1 MPTEHAKVHGR
12 KGLGC
17 QPALAPPTF
26 QHYQRPSMHVCLT
39 HRKVLIPARVP
50 LSYPGEQCRNQKCPP
65 TPVCSKL
72 SYICRQTLNS
82 LRHPGLFTLT
92 SGTLCEHAV
101 PASTA
106 RKLTQ

>member
-1 MPTEHAKVHGR
+1 M
-12 KGLGC
+12 
-17 QPALAPPTF
+17 
-26 QHYQRPSMHVCLT
+26 S
-39 HRKVLIPARVP
+39 
-50 LSYPGEQCRNQKCPP
+50 SP

-92 SGTLCEHAV
+92 SRTLCEHAV
-101 PASTA
+101 PASMA